1 MFRVNARNEARP
13 LGADIVVL
21 ADDSKREQETVSI
34 LFAPTFPISVNDLQ
48 TKPQNNRSEGI
59 EA

>member
-1 MFRVNARNEARP
+1 MQGMRHIP
-13 LGADIVVL
+13 LGADIIVL

-34 LFAPTFPISVNDLQ
+34 LFAPTLPISVNDLQ

>member
-1 MFRVNARNEARP
+1 MQGMSHIP
-13 LGADIVVL
+13 LGADIIVL

-34 LFAPTFPISVNDLQ
+34 LFAPTFPISVNYLQ